1 MLGMKR
7 AVALM
12 LTAFLLLS
20 ALSVSTMASDKAAA
34 SGSSEA
40 AYFDRLLETA
50 PIDEAAS
57 DIGADKEVETVQEYE
72 KGAGD
77 GTGALFGCEAVAGDE
92 ADTIYESETGAG
104 DETGALFGY
113 GDGGESVGTDEEQD
127 ALAEIPAMAA
137 APEETGSGAEEEN
150 TAGED
155 YVDDL
160 TGEMAGTAYDSGEMP
175 GGGIPADELYGK
187 EPGAENADAE
197 NAGGGEALE
206 AEPGPEEA
214 GAEDADAENAAG
226 GEACEAEPGPE
237 EAGAE
242 DADTENTAG
251 GEAYEAEPG
260 PEEAGADGTDFDS
273 INDPALYGDENT
285 SEDTAVIE
293 EEPDGSGET
302 DAADQGMESSE
313 SAAGE
318 ESASGE
324 ESPGQAAP
332 EETDNGVTDNEVTGN
347 EITDNETVYSS
358 PEAAGENYGSEALT
372 EDAAD
377 SGTYSEEAAAASETG
392 NAADSADP
400 AGPAGGNLPEALS
413 DQTQTGPDSEAGAAS
428 VDQRAALTAMSLS
441 LTDQVVMNIY
451 VRADG
456 SVDEDDYIEFSYA
469 GETLQKRV
477 GDADLNRMTLG
488 GGEAFDVLSFALP
501 LRMRQMTDDVTFRMV
516 VDGVEGTPKTRT
528 VRSYADQ
535 ILQGNFSEEQKEVT
549 RAMLNCGS
557 CAQEYFGYNTDRPA
571 NAGIYEPGE
580 DPVRD
585 WEDPDL
591 SSYDYFLHQD
601 SMLGFEFCET
611 TLELQEDISL
621 ICYFRVGERHFFD
634 NLTNWFYH
642 FSLKGSDLDLT
653 PGYDRDKGMFYVRI
667 PHIMPYEL
675 DEMFEIEVTSHIMGA
690 SKTVATLRYSPLTYC
705 RDMLAS
711 DSSSPEIKNLC
722 RSLYYYC
729 NAANIMRGESSS
741 AQEK

>member
-1 MLGMKR
+1 MSNEEIISHPYPVSDKSLGMSDDSLEIRDLRDISSDIVFSGMPKESRMLGMKR

-34 SGSSEA
+34 SCSSEA

-57 DIGADKEVETVQEYE
+57 DIGAEKEVETVQEYE

-77 GTGALFGCEAVAGDE
+77 GTGALFGCETGAGDE
-92 ADTIYESETGAG
+92 ADTIYESDTGAG
-104 DETGALFGY
+104 DKTGALFGY
-113 GDGGESVGTDEEQD
+113 GAGGESAGTDEEQD
-127 ALAEIPAMAA
+127 GLTEIPAMAA
-137 APEETGSGAEEEN
+137 APEETGSGTEEEN
-150 TAGED
+150 TADED

-160 TGEMAGTAYDSGEMP
+160 TVEMAGTAYDSGEMP
-175 GGGIPADELYGK
+175 VDGIPADELYG
-187 EPGAENADAE
+187 
-197 NAGGGEALE
+197 
-206 AEPGPEEA
+206 EET
-214 GAEDADAENAAG
+214 GAEDADAENADG
-226 GEACEAEPGPE
+226 GEAS
-237 EAGAE
+237 
-242 DADTENTAG
+242 
-251 GEAYEAEPG
+251 EAEPG

-285 SEDTAVIE
+285 SEDTAVAE

-318 ESASGE
+318 EPDAEEPTVGE
-324 ESPGQAAP
+324 ESPGQADP
-332 EETDNGVTDNEVTGN
+332 EETDNGVTDNEA
-347 EITDNETVYSS
+347 TDNETVYSS
-358 PEAAGENYGSEALT
+358 PEAAGENYGSEAIA
-372 EDAAD
+372 EDAAAD

-413 DQTQTGPDSEAGAAS
+413 DQTQTGPDSEATAAS

-456 SVDEDDYIEFSYA
+456 NVDEDDYIEFSYA

-516 VDGVEGTPKTRT
+516 VDGMEGTPKTRT

-535 ILQGNFSEEQKEVT
+535 ILKGNFSEEQKEVT

-571 NAGIYEPGE
+571 NAGIYGPGE

-591 SSYDYFLHQD
+591 SSYDYFLQQD
-601 SMLGFEFCET
+601 SILGFEFCET
-611 TLELQEDISL
+611 TLELQEDISM

-653 PGYDRDKGMFYVRI
+653 PGYDRDKGMYYVRI

-675 DEMFEIEVTSHIMGA
+675 DEMFEIEVTSHIAGP
-690 SKTVATLRYSPLTYC
+690 SRTVATLRYSPLTYC

-741 AQEK
+741 AQEN